1 MERCLCT
8 PRQNYRNIIEN
19 QGFGFHEDYWLEN
32 AYYRMTLSEVKE
44 LEKATKECY
53 EMYCAAAE
61 ACLYD
66 NKRLEALHI
75 PLEVR
80 EAIIRS
86 WEEDDYSL
94 YGRFDFAL
102 VNGVPKLLEFNAD
115 TPTSLIEAS
124 LIQWF
129 WKEDMFPDNDQF
141 NGIHEGLVASWKF
154 IAEKYNSRTCCFAS
168 VTDCL
173 EDNATLA
180 YLISTAVEAGVT
192 PYEMDISSIV
202 HENGSLY
209 APDGSPI
216 NFMFKLYPWE
226 FMFRE
231 DAAGCTTE
239 MCWLEPL
246 WKALMSNKAM
256 LPILYEMFPQS
267 PYVLPAYAEPGKLS
281 SFCKKPIFSREGAN
295 VELVRKGLVLESSDG
310 EYGEEG
316 YIWQELVDLPRYNGV
331 YPILG
336 SWVIGG
342 EPCGLGIRENT
353 SRVTDNLSHFVPHI
367 IA

>member
-1 MERCLCT
+1 M
-8 PRQNYRNIIEN
+8 
-19 QGFGFHEDYWLEN
+19 EN

-61 ACLYD
+61 SCLYD

-94 YGRFDFAL
+94 YGRFDFVL

-141 NGIHEGLVASWKF
+141 NSIHEGLVASWKF

-295 VELVRKGLVLESSDG
+295 VELVRKGFVLESSDG

-353 SRVTDNLSHFVPHI
+353 SRITDNLSHFVPHI

>member
-1 MERCLCT
+1 M
-8 PRQNYRNIIEN
+8 
-19 QGFGFHEDYWLEN
+19 EN

-61 ACLYD
+61 SCLYD

-180 YLISTAVEAGVT
+180 YLISTAVEAGIT

-281 SFCKKPIFSREGAN
+281 SFCKKPVFSREGAN
-295 VELVRKGLVLESSDG
+295 VELVRKGFVLEKSDG

-353 SRVTDNLSHFVPHI
+353 SRITDNLSHFVPHI
-367 IA
+367 IV

>member
-61 ACLYD
+61 ACLND
-66 NKRLEALHI
+66 KKRLEALHI

-80 EAIIRS
+80 EAINRS

-231 DAAGCTTE
+231 DAAGCTKN
-239 MCWLEPL
+239 MCYLETL
-246 WKALMSNKAM
+246 CKALMSKKAM
-256 LPILYEMFPQS
+256 LPKLYALIPQS

-295 VELVRKGLVLESSDG
+295 VELVRKGLVLEKSDG
-310 EYGEEG
+310 EYGEEV

-353 SRVTDNLSHFVPHI
+353 SRITDNLSHFVPHI

>member
-1 MERCLCT
+1 M
-8 PRQNYRNIIEN
+8 
-19 QGFGFHEDYWLEN
+19 EN

-154 IAEKYNSRTCCFAS
+154 IAEKYNCWTCCFAS

-256 LPILYEMFPQS
+256 LPILYELFPQ
-267 PYVLPAYAEPGKLS
+267 
-281 SFCKKPIFSREGAN
+281 
-295 VELVRKGLVLESSDG
+295 
-310 EYGEEG
+310 
-316 YIWQELVDLPRYNGV
+316 
-331 YPILG
+331 
-336 SWVIGG
+336 
-342 EPCGLGIRENT
+342 
-353 SRVTDNLSHFVPHI
+353 
-367 IA
+367 